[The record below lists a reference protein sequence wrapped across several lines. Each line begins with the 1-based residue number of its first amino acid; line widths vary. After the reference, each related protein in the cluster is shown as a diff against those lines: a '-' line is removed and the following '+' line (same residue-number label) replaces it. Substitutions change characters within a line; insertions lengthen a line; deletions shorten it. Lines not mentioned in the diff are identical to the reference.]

1 MILGKLV
8 FNITDS
14 TFTDLENDV
23 NLIFVFTISN
33 YLLYRNNNSIW
44 YLFLLHAGR
53 LVVVSS
59 SPMLITFYLH
69 FIS

>member
-33 YLLYRNNNSIW
+33 YLLYRNNNSI
-44 YLFLLHAGR
+44 
-53 LVVVSS
+53 
-59 SPMLITFYLH
+59 
-69 FIS
+69 